1 MTIAEMPPY
10 AQPTTSTRC
19 GDDSDIPP
27 IASVR
32 FGSPIVEK
40 VNLIIGVRGI

>member
-32 FGSPIVEK
+32 FGIPIVEK
-40 VNLIIGVRGI
+40 INLIKGERGM